1 MAQRDWEPLVFLLFS
16 LPRDLRYNHR
26 MYKLALFDLDGTLTQ
41 SEFGILASAKYALSK
56 MGIYEADEKKLKRF
70 IGPPLYVSFSEF
82 YGLNGAAGEEAV
94 RLYREVYEKEEY
106 KNAPVYE
113 GIPDALLALKEA
125 GASLMVVTSKPQE
138 MAERVVEHVGLT
150 RFFDAIV
157 GPGREMLSPSKTVL
171 IQRALALS
179 GARKE
184 EAVMVGDR
192 KFDIEGAKG
201 AGIASV
207 GVLYGYGSRED
218 LETAGADFFADS
230 PGQIKR
236 FIL

>member
-1 MAQRDWEPLVFLLFS
+1 
-16 LPRDLRYNHR
+16 

-41 SEFGILASAKYALSK
+41 SEFGILASAKYALEK
-56 MGIYEADEKKLKRF
+56 FGIYEADQKKLKRF

-82 YGLNGAAGEEAV
+82 YGLNGADGEEAV

-113 GIPDALLALKEA
+113 GIPEALSAIKDA
-125 GASLMVVTSKPQE
+125 GAKLMVVTSKPQD
-138 MAERVVEHVGLT
+138 MAERVVERVGLKP
-150 RFFDAIV
+150 FFDAIV
-157 GPGREMLSPSKTVL
+157 GPGREMHTPSKKEL
-171 IQRALALS
+171 IERALALS
-179 GARKE
+179 SFRKE
-184 EAVMVGDR
+184 DAVMIGDR

-207 GVLYGYGSRED
+207 GVLYGYGSREE
-218 LETAGADFFADS
+218 LEAAGADFFADK
-230 PGQIKR
+230 PEQIKK

>member
-1 MAQRDWEPLVFLLFS
+1 MLFS

-26 MYKLALFDLDGTLTQ
+26 MYKLVLFDLDGTLTQ

-113 GIPDALLALKEA
+113 GIQDALLALKEA

-138 MAERVVEHVGLT
+138 MAERVVEHVGLK

-207 GVLYGYGSRED
+207 GVLYGYGSREE
-218 LETAGADFFADS
+218 LEAAGADFFADK
-230 PGQIKR
+230 PEQIKR

>member
-1 MAQRDWEPLVFLLFS
+1 
-16 LPRDLRYNHR
+16 
-26 MYKLALFDLDGTLTQ
+26 
-41 SEFGILASAKYALSK
+41 

-125 GASLMVVTSKPQE
+125 GAILMVVTSKPQE
-138 MAERVVEHVGLT
+138 MAERVVEHVGLK

-201 AGIASV
+201 AEIASV
-207 GVLYGYGSRED
+207 GVLYGYGSREE
-218 LETAGADFFADS
+218 LEAAGADFFADS
-230 PGQIKR
+230 PAQIKK

>member
-1 MAQRDWEPLVFLLFS
+1 
-16 LPRDLRYNHR
+16 

-82 YGLNGAAGEEAV
+82 YGLNGADGEEAV

-106 KNAPVYE
+106 KNAPVYD
-113 GIPDALLALKEA
+113 GIPDALLALKDA

-192 KFDIEGAKG
+192 KFDIEGAEG
-201 AGIASV
+201 AGIDSI
-207 GVLYGYGSRED
+207 GVLYGYGSKEE
-218 LETAGADFFADS
+218 LEQAGAKLFAETPAHIS
-230 PGQIKR
+230 KLI
-236 FIL
+236 I